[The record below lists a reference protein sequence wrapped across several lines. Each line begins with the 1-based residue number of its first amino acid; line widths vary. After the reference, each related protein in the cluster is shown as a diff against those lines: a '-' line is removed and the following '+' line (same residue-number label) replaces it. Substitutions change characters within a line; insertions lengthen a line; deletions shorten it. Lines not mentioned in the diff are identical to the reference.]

1 MAKRRKPTWRR
12 AQEVY
17 ERIESEGRKITTFEL
32 TQRLNV
38 NKDELGQILYKLRR
52 KTGKKYPTVGFWK
65 MKNIGIVELKKDFR
79 FGKWELRVLDTYTKL
94 RWKLK
99 RVPTFV
105 EIRDAGKFVKRD
117 VVEALKRIEEKT
129 GLRLNV
135 GDISEEERKKIHD
148 SFPYKVDGKIFKE
161 ARRVESSIEEK
172 IRERIEKTR
181 PMTEKELHYFIKKEL
196 PSLGVSKYFDIG
208 VAKEIIE
215 QNRKRWKWEGLI
227 R

>member
-1 MAKRRKPTWRR
+1 MAKRRKPTWRK

-17 ERIESEGRKITTFEL
+17 ERIESEGRKITNFEL

-65 MKNIGIVELKKDFR
+65 MKNIGIIELKKDFR
-79 FGKWELRVLDTYTKL
+79 FGKWELRVLDKYTKL
-94 RWKLK
+94 KWKLK
-99 RVPTFV
+99 RVPTFD
-105 EIRDAGKFVKRD
+105 EIKSAGKFVKRD

-129 GLRLNV
+129 GLKLNV
-135 GDISEEERKKIHD
+135 NDMPGEGRKEIFD
-148 SFPYKVDGKIFKE
+148 SFPYKAGTKIFKE

-172 IRERIEKTR
+172 IRKRVEKTR
-181 PMTEKELHYFIKKEL
+181 PMTEKELHYFVKKEL

-215 QNRKRWKWEGLI
+215 QNRKKWKWDGLI